1 MRKCVTLIGAQFT
14 LDRKKAASNAKKHG
28 VSFVEAASLFADPL
42 AAMLDD
48 ELDPER
54 AILVGHAET
63 GRVLLVVFIEQPDET
78 FDCHAHALTCL
89 HRTRLHLLVSHTVSP
104 VWKPEPPG
112 PVRVAGS
119 SRAFSH
125 FALMPRGRRRQELAL
140 ENRCYHEPIPVWA
153 RPAGFPARATI
164 AVRLPIKPCP
174 ANPGS
179 SLRWSPNEHDA
190 RCLRIQS

>member
-63 GRVLLVVFIEQPDET
+63 GRVLLVVSIEHPTSDTHHQRQTRHVRREE
-78 FDCHAHALTCL
+78 AL
-89 HRTRLHLLVSHTVSP
+89 
-104 VWKPEPPG
+104 
-112 PVRVAGS
+112 
-119 SRAFSH
+119 
-125 FALMPRGRRRQELAL
+125 
-140 ENRCYHEPIPVWA
+140 
-153 RPAGFPARATI
+153 
-164 AVRLPIKPCP
+164 
-174 ANPGS
+174 
-179 SLRWSPNEHDA
+179 
-190 RCLRIQS
+190 